1 MDVDS
6 PSNQPVTAASNETD
20 TEIREKK
27 RQEILQARKELGK
40 LVKDI
45 SFGLDGLG
53 PEATN
58 FEEGLECDCYVMEN
72 ESYEKSY
79 KLALEG
85 FKRQWDDAKRKF
97 EQSCLSW
104 PQQSAED
111 AAAKQLYR
119 PVEKFMA
126 EFQTLQQAF
135 EAEINHPEVSFKK
148 DLDDLRERLEE
159 RQWMAHSLKEKL
171 DETVEKLDNVCKRVD
186 ELEKLTEQ

>member
-6 PSNQPVTAASNETD
+6 PSDQSVTAASNETD

-45 SFGLDGLG
+45 SGGLDGLA
-53 PEATN
+53 PEAIN
-58 FEEGLECDCYVMEN
+58 LEEGLECDYYVMEN
-72 ESYEKSY
+72 ESYERCY
-79 KLALEG
+79 KHALGG
-85 FKRQWDDAKRKF
+85 FKRQWDNAKRRF
-97 EQSCLSW
+97 EQSFVFY
-104 PQQSAED
+104 PQQTAED
-111 AAAKQLYR
+111 AAAKQLYG
-119 PVEKFMA
+119 PVERFMA

-148 DLDDLRERLEE
+148 DLDELRERLEE
-159 RQWMAHSLKEKL
+159 RKCLAQSLKEIL

-186 ELEKLTEQ
+186 ELEKLAEQ